1 MEQLLYRFPIVTNIR
16 VYLKTESHDN
26 VMIVMYIK

>member
-1 MEQLLYRFPIVTNIR
+1 MEQLLYRFPIG